1 VHEDGSVRWVLELAN
16 PIDDEQGRPWLIQ
29 GVMFD
34 ITQRKEAEERALYL
48 AYHDDLTG
56 LPNRAMFEELVGE
69 AVADARTSNGGV
81 GVALLDLD
89 DFGFINES
97 LGYPAGNALL
107 LQLAERLRACTPL
120 DATIARPGGDKYLVL
135 LPSLGSSGS
144 AEEELDAVVAAIQ
157 ASLMQPFDLEGVEL
171 VMSVCA
177 GTSLWPH
184 DADDAHALMR
194 NADAALHSAKSRG
207 AGSNVR
213 YARSE
218 EDPKERLQ
226 AIGRLRRAVDE
237 HRWTLHYQPVV
248 DLRSGAVTGVESL
261 IRWREA
267 DGRLVPPAAFIP
279 LAEELGL
286 IEPIGEWVIAEAA
299 AQQARWLADGL
310 TLTMGFNLSPRQ
322 FRSSGLA
329 ERILLELRQV
339 ELDPRTFVVE
349 ITESTAMSDA
359 DRTRDTLASL
369 HDAGLRV
376 ALDDFG
382 TGYSSLSRL
391 RHLPVDILKID
402 RSFVHH
408 VDTDLALAGMVRA
421 MVQLAQ
427 TLDMTSLAEGIE
439 AAGEFAF
446 LRANGCQLG
455 QGFLMAR
462 PVPAEDIPELVR
474 RPGGL
479 AP

>member
-1 VHEDGSVRWVLELAN
+1 
-16 PIDDEQGRPWLIQ
+16 
-29 GVMFD
+29 
-34 ITQRKEAEERALYL
+34 
-48 AYHDDLTG
+48 
-56 LPNRAMFEELVGE
+56 
-69 AVADARTSNGGV
+69 
-81 GVALLDLD
+81 
-89 DFGFINES
+89 
-97 LGYPAGNALL
+97 
-107 LQLAERLRACTPL
+107 
-120 DATIARPGGDKYLVL
+120 
-135 LPSLGSSGS
+135 
-144 AEEELDAVVAAIQ
+144 
-157 ASLMQPFDLEGVEL
+157 
-171 VMSVCA
+171 
-177 GTSLWPH
+177 
-184 DADDAHALMR
+184 
-194 NADAALHSAKSRG
+194 
-207 AGSNVR
+207 VR

-226 AIGRLRRAVDE
+226 AIGRLRRAVGD
-237 HRWTLHYQPVV
+237 HHWTLHYQPVV

-261 IRWREA
+261 IRWRET
-267 DGRLVPPAAFIP
+267 DGRLIPPAAFIP

-286 IEPIGEWVIAEAA
+286 IEPIGEWVIEEAA
-299 AQQARWLADGL
+299 AQQARWAAEGL
-310 TLTMGFNLSPRQ
+310 VLTMGFNLSPRQ

-329 ERILLELRQV
+329 ERILLGLAQAEV
-339 ELDPRTFVVE
+339 EPRTFVVE
-349 ITESTAMSDA
+349 VTESTAMSDA
-359 DRTRDTLASL
+359 DRTRETLASL

-402 RSFVHH
+402 QSFVHH

-439 AAGEFAF
+439 DPGEFAF

-462 PVPAEDIPELVR
+462 PVPASEIPELVR
-474 RPGGL
+474 RPEGL